1 MKKFLA
7 LVLASMLILGAVSF
21 AAAEEIT
28 LNVWSFTNELE
39 GMITKYYLP
48 KHPEVKINFTIY
60 PTDGGEY
67 TNHVDTLL
75 AADAASADAPDVFTL
90 EAAFV
95 KKYTNSD
102 WTADLK
108 ELGFTDEDFA
118 IALPAM
124 REIGQDT
131 RTGVQ
136 KGLSW
141 QSTPGSLMYR
151 ADLAEKYLGVKSP
164 EEMAEKVKDW
174 DTFMETAE
182 ELKEASNGACKMFV
196 GPGDIF
202 NAAKYDRKQGWVV
215 DGKLVID
222 DSLLDE
228 LDLLK
233 TSYEEDLD
241 AKGTAW
247 TETWF
252 AGMNGTNEIL
262 CYLLPTWGLHYTLKP
277 NCVPGADGSMSD
289 DEIKKL
295 SDENNGTFGL
305 WRMTQPPV
313 PYSWGGT
320 WIAANA
326 AKVAAADDAKKAAIK
341 DLINFFTLDEDF
353 LYQYAKDSGD
363 FVGSKTVVEKIVAEG
378 GTPNPFLGGQDHYSI
393 FADAAAIA
401 SGKTWTEYDE
411 TIDRLWNDEAT
422 LPYIRGEKTLE
433 DALAGFKAAVSA
445 AFTGI
450 SVD

>member
-1 MKKFLA
+1 
-7 LVLASMLILGAVSF
+7 
-21 AAAEEIT
+21 
-28 LNVWSFTNELE
+28 
-39 GMITKYYLP
+39 
-48 KHPEVKINFTIY
+48 
-60 PTDGGEY
+60 
-67 TNHVDTLL
+67 
-75 AADAASADAPDVFTL
+75 
-90 EAAFV
+90 
-95 KKYTNSD
+95 
-102 WTADLK
+102 
-108 ELGFTDEDFA
+108 
-118 IALPAM
+118 
-124 REIGQDT
+124 
-131 RTGVQ
+131 
-136 KGLSW
+136 
-141 QSTPGSLMYR
+141 
-151 ADLAEKYLGVKSP
+151 
-164 EEMAEKVKDW
+164 
-174 DTFMETAE
+174 
-182 ELKEASNGACKMFV
+182 
-196 GPGDIF
+196 
-202 NAAKYDRKQGWVV
+202 
-215 DGKLVID
+215 
-222 DSLLDE
+222 
-228 LDLLK
+228 
-233 TSYEEDLD
+233 
-241 AKGTAW
+241 
-247 TETWF
+247 
-252 AGMNGTNEIL
+252 MNGTNEIL

-450 SVD
+450 TVD